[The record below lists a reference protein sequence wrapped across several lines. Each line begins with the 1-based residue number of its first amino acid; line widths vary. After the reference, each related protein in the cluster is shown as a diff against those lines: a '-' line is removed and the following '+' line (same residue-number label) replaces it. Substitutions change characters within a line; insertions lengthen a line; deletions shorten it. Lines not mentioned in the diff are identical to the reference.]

1 MNLLKLLTNFR
12 LRTKFMV
19 PISAL
24 LIASIITVSGYLI
37 NRQAE
42 SFRRE
47 LESSGETMVRI
58 LAMQAESGVI
68 FESKYELD
76 ELLSQLMSFDDV
88 EYAEIRSKDSRL
100 LAYMGLWSDSTSQRL
115 NRVFNE
121 EFSSAGCEDFY
132 VKDAENNEYIEFSY
146 PIITKIEV
154 VDREKLGITSGLDD
168 KMAPNYRTE
177 TIGRIRLI
185 LSLEKVQHS
194 IADARTAAILL
205 TIIVMIVTVLILTW
219 FVRYIT
225 KPVQALVDVTD
236 RVSHGELDQQ
246 VEIQQDDEIGHLAKT
261 FNQMVVSLRQ
271 SRDEIEEYNRNLE
284 AKIVDRTEALE
295 NAQSQ
300 LIQSEKMSAIGQLA
314 AGVAHELNNP
324 LGGILGYAQF
334 ALEKMKKQ
342 IDRDGSSKE
351 LEGYIRY
358 LTDIESQ
365 SRRCKGIVQNLLR
378 FSRSSRTSDF
388 DDIDINEV
396 LDETRTFVEHQLHMN
411 QIELEMTLDHNLPI
425 VFGNAGQLQQVF
437 TNMIINAM
445 HASPA
450 DSTIRI
456 VTRSSPALGE
466 FGGAIE
472 VIFSD
477 QGCGISPANLKKIFE
492 PFFTTKEVGKG
503 TGLGLSVSYGIVK
516 DHGGEIKVETEEG
529 HGTTFT
535 IVLPIQKIPQ
545 SSDTQEKEYLRT
557 FESNRPS

>member
-1 MNLLKLLTNFR
+1 MSLLRSLTSFR

-19 PISAL
+19 PISAM

-42 SFRRE
+42 NFRRE
-47 LESSGETMVRI
+47 LESSGETMIRI

-68 FESKYELD
+68 FESRYELD

-88 EYAEIRSKDSRL
+88 EYAEVRSKDGRL
-100 LAYMGLWSDSTSQRL
+100 LAYMGLWSDSSSTRL
-115 NRVFNE
+115 NRVVHE
-121 EFSSAGCEDFY
+121 EFADEACRDFY
-132 VKDAENNEYIEFSY
+132 VRDAEGNEFIEFSY
-146 PIITKIEV
+146 PIITRIEV
-154 VDREKLGITSGLDD
+154 VDREKLGITSGLDN
-168 KMAPNYRTE
+168 KITPNYRTE
-177 TIGRIRLI
+177 KIGHIRLVM
-185 LSLEKVQHS
+185 SLEKVQHS

-225 KPVQALVDVTD
+225 KPVSALVDVTD

-246 VEIQQDDEIGHLAKT
+246 VEIDQEDEIGHLART

-342 IDRDGSSKE
+342 IDRDGPSKE

-388 DDIDINEV
+388 DDIDINQV

-411 QIELEMTLDHNLPI
+411 QIELEMSLDHDLQP

-466 FGGAIE
+466 FGGAVE
-472 VIFSD
+472 VIFTD
-477 QGCGISPANLKKIFE
+477 QGCGISDANLNKIFE

-529 HGTTFT
+529 KGTTFT
-535 IVLPIQKIPQ
+535 IVLPIQKIPPM
-545 SSDTQEKEYLRT
+545 SDTQGKEYLT
-557 FESNRPS
+557 PFESNRPS